1 MTGTKKY
8 IGIDLGTSS
17 VKILLVDEAGVILK
31 SVTKDYP
38 ISYPNP
44 GWSEQEPAD
53 WWQACCAGIKELLD
67 GLTGTRWQHVGNPCQ
82 VPLDVWQPTVQ
93 VIVVRAHQV
102 RDKVAHGRAF
112 YHCLRWR
119 IVVVAIHLR
128 DKQKKLGSHTVL
140 TAHLRYGFV
149 AKPQWNA
156 KVRECEQQLRLRCH
170 QCRQVVGCR
179 INKFT
184 HDISIVINVSNYTQ
198 VYLTDNVS

>member
-1 MTGTKKY
+1 MRQVFFNHVIVARLVVEQPGDVR
-8 IGIDLGTSS
+8 INS
-17 VKILLVDEAGVILK
+17 VFLMGKVCPHLVHV
-31 SVTKDYP
+31 
-38 ISYPNP
+38 
-44 GWSEQEPAD
+44 
-53 WWQACCAGIKELLD
+53 GIKELLD
-67 GLTGTRWQHVGNPCQ
+67 GLTGTRRQHVGNPCQ
-82 VPLDVWQPTVQ
+82 VPLDVWQPAVQ

-128 DKQKKLGSHTVL
+128 DKQEKLGSHTML

-156 KVRECEQQLRLRCH
+156 KVRQCEQQLRLRCH

-184 HDISIVINVSNYTQ
+184 HDISIVINASNYTQ
-198 VYLTDNVS
+198 VSLTGNESSTKTGSLIVLGKDNEKSL